1 MVNHNTENSPID
13 GHSVLGNCGIEQ
25 VTPGTLKT
33 DSGLGP
39 KSVFSIELDLENHG
53 WSSTAHQSVMD
64 VSSEGSRNKS
74 CQETKFCLDWGRRVE
89 NL

>member
-13 GHSVLGNCGIEQ
+13 GHSVLGNCQVEQ

-33 DSGLGP
+33 DSGLRP
-39 KSVFSIELDLENHG
+39 KSVFSVVLDLDNSG
-53 WSSTAHQSVMD
+53 WSSTAHQSGME

-74 CQETKFCLDWGRRVE
+74 WQETKCFLDWGRSLE